1 MQEWVAT
8 LRLKPASV
16 RKYVQTFRAVLDFA
30 GVDPNPA
37 KPVRLPR
44 EERAEVDPPSA
55 AEVET
60 IIATATP
67 KWRLPLRVL
76 AETGM
81 RVGELHA
88 LAWADVDESGSRFR
102 VRKGKTAAARRW
114 VAVPEDLMREV
125 AETCPREDRTAERVV
140 FPGCAPVAVWNAMA
154 RACTDAGIAHRHPH
168 DLRHRYASVQIA
180 RGVPVTA
187 VAAQLGHSRKSQTL
201 DTYVH
206 VLLDD

>member
-1 MQEWVAT
+1 MGRDAEAQA
-8 LRLKPASV
+8 ASV

-102 VRKGKTAAARRW
+102 VGKGKTAAARRW

-125 AETCPREDRTAERVV
+125 AETCPREDRTAERSSS
-140 FPGCAPVAVWNAMA
+140 PDARRSPSGTRWLGPARTPVS
-154 RACTDAGIAHRHPH
+154 RIGIPTTSDTATPRS
-168 DLRHRYASVQIA
+168 RSRGAS
-180 RGVPVTA
+180 R
-187 VAAQLGHSRKSQTL
+187 
-201 DTYVH
+201 
-206 VLLDD
+206 